1 MTIFDKFDN
10 WLSKN
15 EKRNTFIFTTIS
27 ALITVF
33 LIGNIAY
40 LLSSFSQMYI
50 YYALKYFFC
59 SARSLFC
66 NCTAAG
72 VMASVDFLLSKE

>member
-40 LLSSFSQMYI
+40 LLSSFSQSTFIMLLSAFF
-50 YYALKYFFC
+50 ALLGLF
-59 SARSLFC
+59 SAI
-66 NCTAAG
+66 CTAAG
-72 VMASVDFLLSKE
+72 VMASIEFLSSKE

>member
-1 MTIFDKFDN
+1 MNTFDN

-15 EKRNTFIFTTIS
+15 EKRNTLIFTIIS

-40 LLSSFSQMYI
+40 LLYSFNQSTFI
-50 YYALKYFFC
+50 ILLSAFFALLG
-59 SARSLFC
+59 LFSVL
-66 NCTAAG
+66 CTVAG
-72 VMASVDFLLSKE
+72 FMASVELLSSKE